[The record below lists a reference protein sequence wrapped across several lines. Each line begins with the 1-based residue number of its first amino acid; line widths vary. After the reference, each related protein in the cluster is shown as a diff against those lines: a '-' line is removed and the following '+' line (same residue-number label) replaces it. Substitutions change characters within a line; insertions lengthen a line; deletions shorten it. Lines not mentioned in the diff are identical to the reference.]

1 MIVGHLDKEVQ
12 QEDLSGCLEVV
23 QESHGTR
30 ADICTAARVKGVQT
44 ELSLHKARL
53 YGQEK
58 DVTSSLFLECWKHS
72 TDNENT
78 GQGIRK
84 SGFSS
89 MTYELL
95 VISNLSEI
103 DIVHLF
109 CKIVLS
115 HGADNSDCKTTF
127 AEENLSCH
135 GVQDEAVPTA
145 ITEFEHLK
153 AFDDEVNAF
162 LDNMFGP
169 RDSRVRGWFMLDS
182 YLPTFFLTVIYLLSI
197 WLGNKY
203 MKNRKKKGILTLY
216 NLGITLLSMYMLA
229 ELILSSW
236 EGGYNLQC
244 QDLASAGKADIRVAK
259 VLWWYYFSKL
269 VEFLDTIFFV
279 LRKKTSQITF
289 LHVYHHASMFN
300 IWWCVLNWIPCGQSF
315 FGPTLNSFIH
325 ILMYS
330 YYGLSV
336 FPSMHRYLWWKKY
349 LTQAQLVQ
357 FVLTITHTMS
367 AVVKPCGFPF
377 GCLIFQSSYMLT
389 LVILFLNFY
398 FQTYRKKPMKKEME
412 ELPAGKEVKNGFS
425 KAYFT
430 AANGV
435 INKKV
440 Q

>member
-1 MIVGHLDKEVQ
+1 MSLA
-12 QEDLSGCLEVV
+12 VV
-23 QESHGTR
+23 CFESFPPNPL
-30 ADICTAARVKGVQT
+30 K
-44 ELSLHKARL
+44 
-53 YGQEK
+53 
-58 DVTSSLFLECWKHS
+58 SLFS
-72 TDNENT
+72 
-78 GQGIRK
+78 
-84 SGFSS
+84 
-89 MTYELL
+89 
-95 VISNLSEI
+95 LS
-103 DIVHLF
+103 F
-109 CKIVLS
+109 
-115 HGADNSDCKTTF
+115 
-127 AEENLSCH
+127 
-135 GVQDEAVPTA
+135 Q
-145 ITEFEHLK
+145 EHLK
-153 AFDDEVNAF
+153 AFDDEINAF

-169 RDSRVRGWFMLDS
+169 RDARVRGWFMLDS
-182 YLPTFFLTVIYLLSI
+182 CLPTFLFTVLYLLSI

-203 MKNRKKKGILTLY
+203 MKNRPALPLRGVLTLY
-216 NLGITLLSMYMLA
+216 NLGITLLSAYMLV
-229 ELILSSW
+229 E
-236 EGGYNLQC
+236 
-244 QDLASAGKADIRVAK
+244 VAK

-269 VEFLDTIFFV
+269 IEFLDTIFFV

-336 FPSMHRYLWWKKY
+336 FPSMHKYLWWKKY

-367 AVVKPCGFPF
+367 AVVRPCGFPL

-398 FQTYRKKPMKKEME
+398 VQTYRKKPAKTDME
-412 ELPAGKEVKNGFS
+412 EPPAGKEVKNGFS
-425 KAYFT
+425 KAYLT
-430 AANGV
+430 ATNGV